1 MVAKSRKSMLTVLV
15 FIMIAVAALAGCSS
29 AKENSGSGEKSEPT
43 NNAGEKPAG
52 EKKEKPVNLIWY
64 TIGGVQAD
72 QDKVIAEAN
81 KYLTEKINATIEM
94 KVLDWGDY
102 TQKMQVIAASG
113 EPFDIA
119 FTSSWAFNYV
129 ESARKGY
136 FYELDALLDE
146 YGKGIKE
153 VLDPAFLEGSKVS
166 GHNYAIPT
174 NKELPAQAVW
184 RFNKNLADKYNLDIT
199 KATTLESLEPML
211 KAVKAG
217 EPDVYPIPSNI
228 DPFLPFDYALE
239 GLPIGVPLNTTDFK
253 VVNVWDTP
261 EAKQMFGTMHK
272 YYKAGYL
279 PPDVAVKQGNE
290 HEKTGKWLVDK
301 QHTVPF
307 ADILWTDGMQYPIA
321 STPIHEPMVFN
332 WSVTGSLQAISAQT
346 KYPEKAMEF
355 LNLLNT
361 DAYLR
366 NLLNNGIEGVHYKK
380 LTEDTFEPI
389 PDSGYSMPAFTLG
402 NMFLLAKLANDPADK
417 WEQYKAFNS
426 SATNAPLL
434 GFQFDPTS
442 VMSEIANVKNAVDE
456 YGNALKTGSVNPD
469 EIQPKAVEKLKAQ
482 GIDKIMA
489 EVQKQLDEWR
499 ASK

>member
-1 MVAKSRKSMLTVLV
+1 MKKRRGLTLLLSLFLLTSM
-15 FIMIAVAALAGCSS
+15 ALAGCGG
-29 AKENSGSGEKSEPT
+29 KDNGGSGTAGTKTDSTGGEAKST
-43 NNAGEKPAG
+43 D
-52 EKKEKPVNLIWY
+52 KEKPVKLIWY
-64 TIGGVQAD
+64 TISGPQKD
-72 QDKVIAEAN
+72 QDKVMAEVN
-81 KYLTEKINATIEM
+81 KYVGEKINAEID
-94 KVLDWGDY
+94 LRLIDWGDY
-102 TQKMQVIAASG
+102 SQKMQVIAASG

-136 FYELDALLDE
+136 FYELDDLLEKYGQGITKALN
-146 YGKGIKE
+146 
-153 VLDPAFLEGSKVS
+153 PAFLEGSKVN

-184 RFNKNLADKYNLDIT
+184 RFNKVLVDKYKLDVT

-211 KAVKAG
+211 KTVKDN

-228 DPFLPFDYALE
+228 GPYLPYDFALE
-239 GLPIGVPLNTTDFK
+239 GLPVGVSIDAKDFK

-261 EAKQMFGTMHK
+261 EAKQVFDTMHK

-279 PPDVAVKQGNE
+279 PPDAATKQGNE

-307 ADILWTDGMQYPIA
+307 ADILWSDSLGYPIV
-321 STPIHEPMVFN
+321 SSPIHEPMVFN
-332 WSVTGSLQAISAQT
+332 WSVTGSMQAISA
-346 KYPEKAMEF
+346 KSKHPEKAMEF

-366 NLLNNGIEGVHYKK
+366 NLVNYGLEGVHYKK
-380 LTEDTFEPI
+380 LSEDTYEPI

-402 NMFLLAKLANDPADK
+402 NMFLLYKLKEDPKDK
-417 WEQYKAFNS
+417 WEQYEKFNS

-434 GFQFDPTS
+434 GFQFDPTN
-442 VMSEIANVKNAVDE
+442 VLTEIANVKNAVDE
-456 YGNALKTGSVNPD
+456 YGPSLNTGSVDPNKVL
-469 EIQPKAVEKLKAQ
+469 PKAIEKLKAQ
-482 GIDKIMA
+482 GIDKIIA
-489 EVQKQLDEWR
+489 ECQKQLDEWR
-499 ASK
+499 AQNNK